1 MVRIGYYND
10 SQGAMWKGPMLFIV
24 VVGIVFLVGYGLGTS
39 RGPSD
44 SEQVAT
50 LERTLFEVRS
60 QQNVVDGIVIVK
72 DNSTHG
78 HMRINPSSGIGS
90 ISEMWVYRFVEGNS
104 SDIELPKLETVWLVQ
119 EHFPPS
125 PFTKVTQLF
134 PIEIGEA
141 DTFYVVVRFS
151 DRDVTYTES
160 FVVRDIE

>member
-10 SQGAMWKGPMLFIV
+10 SQGAIWKGPMLFIV
-24 VVGIVFLVGYGLGTS
+24 IVGIVFLIGYGLGAS
-39 RGPSD
+39 RGPSE
-44 SEQVAT
+44 SEQVIN
-50 LERTLFEVRS
+50 LERTLFEVQS
-60 QQNVVDGIVIVK
+60 QLSVVDNIVIVK

-78 HMRINPSSGIGS
+78 HMRINPSSGVGS
-90 ISEMWVYRFVEGNS
+90 INELWVYRFVEGNS
-104 SDIELPKLETVWLVQ
+104 TESELPTLETVWLVQ

-134 PIEIGEA
+134 PIEVGEG

-151 DRDVTYTES
+151 DREVTYTES